1 MPRWRSP
8 EELVEI
14 GLARSRVLM
23 VNEGHDDLR
32 RCARTRDIGVRT
44 IAPAH
49 SAGVRH
55 LAMEALTPDFAAAA
69 NRDRRLGSGSGYLAQ
84 SDLRALMTTALEHDW
99 SLIAY
104 EIDMES
110 SSPERLPSLNERDE
124 QQAINLAAA
133 FSGIES
139 HSKMMVWC
147 GWTHHF
153 KRSIRSHEGA
163 YEPMGLRFLRA
174 TGITPFCI
182 DQTVT
187 IRLNAPDRQSPIARR
202 HRRVLERFGG
212 TAGFLVRETG
222 VARTPVRWGNRG
234 VDAVICSLQN
244 RLE

>member
-1 MPRWRSP
+1 
-8 EELVEI
+8 
-14 GLARSRVLM
+14 M

-32 RCARTRDIGVRT
+32 RCARTRDIGLRMV
-44 IAPAH
+44 APAH
-49 SAGVRH
+49 AAGVRH
-55 LAMEALTPDFAAAA
+55 LAIEALTPEFAAAA
-69 NRDRRLGSGSGYLAQ
+69 NRERRLGPGSGYLAQ
-84 SDLRALMTTALEHDW
+84 SDLRALMLTALEHDW

-104 EIDMES
+104 EIDVEGRR
-110 SSPERLPSLNERDE
+110 PGRLPSLNERDE
-124 QQAINLAAA
+124 QQALNLAAA
-133 FSGIES
+133 FSGIAS

-187 IRLNAPDRQSPIARR
+187 IHLNAPDRESPIARR

-212 TAGFLVRETG
+212 TAGFLLGGTG
-222 VARTPVRWGNRG
+222 LPLTPVRWVCRG
-234 VDAVICSLQN
+234 VDAVIYSLHN
-244 RLE
+244 ELE

>member
-1 MPRWRSP
+1 
-8 EELVEI
+8 
-14 GLARSRVLM
+14 M

-32 RCARTRDIGVRT
+32 RCRRTRDIGVRM

-49 SAGVRH
+49 AAGVRH

-69 NRDRRLGSGSGYLAQ
+69 NRELRLGPGSGYLAQ
-84 SDLRALMTTALEHDW
+84 SDLRALMTTALEYDW

-104 EIDMES
+104 EIDVENI
-110 SSPERLPSLNERDE
+110 SPGRVPSLNERDE
-124 QQAINLAAA
+124 QQALNLAAA
-133 FSGIES
+133 FRGIER
-139 HSKMMVWC
+139 HSKMMAWC

-153 KRSIRSHEGA
+153 KRPIRSHEGA

-187 IRLNAPDRQSPIARR
+187 ILLNRPDRESSIARR
-202 HRRVLERFGG
+202 HRRELERFGG
-212 TAGFLVRETG
+212 TAGFLLGGTG
-222 VARTPVRWGNRG
+222 VPLTPVRWVYRG
-234 VDAVICSLQN
+234 VDAVICSLHN

>member
-1 MPRWRSP
+1 
-8 EELVEI
+8 
-14 GLARSRVLM
+14 M

-32 RCARTRDIGVRT
+32 RCRRTRDIGVRM

-49 SAGVRH
+49 AAGVRH

-69 NRDRRLGSGSGYLAQ
+69 NRELRLGPGSGYLAQ
-84 SDLRALMTTALEHDW
+84 SDLRALMTTALEYDW

-104 EIDMES
+104 EIDVENI
-110 SSPERLPSLNERDE
+110 SPGRVPSLNERDE
-124 QQAINLAAA
+124 QQALNLAAA
-133 FSGIES
+133 FRGIER
-139 HSKMMVWC
+139 HSKMMAWC

-187 IRLNAPDRQSPIARR
+187 ILLNRPDRESSIARR
-202 HRRVLERFGG
+202 HRRELERFGG
-212 TAGFLVRETG
+212 TAGFLLGGTG
-222 VARTPVRWGNRG
+222 VPLTPVRWVYRG
-234 VDAVICSLQN
+234 VDAVICSLHN

>member
-8 EELVEI
+8 QELVEI

-23 VNEGHDDLR
+23 VNEGHDGLR
-32 RCARTRDIGVRT
+32 RCTRTRDIGVRM

-49 SAGVRH
+49 AAGVRH
-55 LAMEALTPDFAAAA
+55 LAIEALTPDFAAAA
-69 NRDRRLGSGSGYLAQ
+69 NRERRLGPGSGYLAQ
-84 SDLRALMTTALEHDW
+84 SDLRALMMTALEHDW

-104 EIDMES
+104 EIDVERI
-110 SSPERLPSLNERDE
+110 SPARLPSLNERDE
-124 QQAINLAAA
+124 QQALNLADA
-133 FSGIES
+133 FSRIES
-139 HSKMMVWC
+139 RSRMMVWC

-163 YEPMGLRFLRA
+163 YEPMGLRFLGA

-202 HRRVLERFGG
+202 YRRVLERFGG
-212 TAGFLVRETG
+212 TAGFLLGGTG
-222 VARTPVRWGNRG
+222 LPLTPVRWGHRG
-234 VDAVICSLQN
+234 VDAVICSLHN

>member
-1 MPRWRSP
+1 M
-8 EELVEI
+8 
-14 GLARSRVLM
+14 LM

-32 RCARTRDIGVRT
+32 RCTRTRDIGVRM

-49 SAGVRH
+49 AAGVRH

-69 NRDRRLGSGSGYLAQ
+69 NRELRLGPGSGYLAQ
-84 SDLRALMTTALEHDW
+84 FDLRALMMTALEHGW
-99 SLIAY
+99 SLNAY
-104 EIDMES
+104 EIDV
-110 SSPERLPSLNERDE
+110 ERIGPGRVPSLNERDE
-124 QQAINLAAA
+124 QQALNLAAA
-133 FSGIES
+133 FSGIAK

-153 KRSIRSHEGA
+153 KRSIRSHQGA

-187 IRLNAPDRQSPIARR
+187 IRLQAPDRESPIARH

-212 TAGFLVRETG
+212 TAGYLLRRTG
-222 VARTPVRWGNRG
+222 LPPTPVRWFYRG
-234 VDAVICSLQN
+234 VDAVICSLHN

>member
-1 MPRWRSP
+1 
-8 EELVEI
+8 
-14 GLARSRVLM
+14 M
-23 VNEGHDDLR
+23 VNEGHDGLR
-32 RCARTRDIGVRT
+32 RCTRTRDIGVRMM
-44 IAPAH
+44 APAH
-49 SAGVRH
+49 AAGVRH

-69 NRDRRLGSGSGYLAQ
+69 NREPERRLGPGRGYLAQ
-84 SDLRALMTTALEHDW
+84 ADLRTLMMTALEHGW

-110 SSPERLPSLNERDE
+110 RSPRRLPSLNERDE
-124 QQAINLAAA
+124 QQARNLAAA
-133 FSGIES
+133 FSGIGS

-187 IRLNAPDRQSPIARR
+187 IRLNAPDRESPIARR

-212 TAGFLVRETG
+212 TAGFLLRGTG
-222 VARTPVRWGNRG
+222 LPLTPVRWGHRG
-234 VDAVICSLQN
+234 VDAVICSLHN

>member
-1 MPRWRSP
+1 
-8 EELVEI
+8 
-14 GLARSRVLM
+14 M

-32 RCARTRDIGVRT
+32 RCTRTRDIGMRM

-49 SAGVRH
+49 AAGVRH
-55 LAMEALTPDFAAAA
+55 LAIEALTPDFAAAA
-69 NRDRRLGSGSGYLAQ
+69 NRERRLGPGSGYLAQ
-84 SDLRALMTTALEHDW
+84 SDLRALMMTALEHGW
-99 SLIAY
+99 SLNAY
-104 EIDMES
+104 EIDVERI
-110 SSPERLPSLNERDE
+110 SPGRVPSLNERDE
-124 QQAINLAAA
+124 QQALNLAAA
-133 FSGIES
+133 FSGIAK

-153 KRSIRSHEGA
+153 KRSIRSHQGA

-187 IRLNAPDRQSPIARR
+187 IRLQAPDRESPIARH

-212 TAGFLVRETG
+212 TAGYLLRRTG
-222 VARTPVRWGNRG
+222 LPPTPVRWFYRG
-234 VDAVICSLQN
+234 VDAVICSLHN

>member
-1 MPRWRSP
+1 
-8 EELVEI
+8 
-14 GLARSRVLM
+14 M

-32 RCARTRDIGVRT
+32 RCTRTRDIGVRM

-49 SAGVRH
+49 AAGVRH

-69 NRDRRLGSGSGYLAQ
+69 NRELRLGPGSGYLAQ
-84 SDLRALMTTALEHDW
+84 FDLRALMMTALEHGW
-99 SLIAY
+99 SLNAY
-104 EIDMES
+104 EIDV
-110 SSPERLPSLNERDE
+110 ERIGPGRVPSLNERDE
-124 QQAINLAAA
+124 QQALNLAAA
-133 FSGIES
+133 FSGIAK

-153 KRSIRSHEGA
+153 KRSIRSHQGA

-187 IRLNAPDRQSPIARR
+187 IRLQAPDRESPIARH

-212 TAGFLVRETG
+212 TAGYLLRRTG
-222 VARTPVRWGNRG
+222 LPPTPVRWFYRG
-234 VDAVICSLQN
+234 VDAVICSLHN

>member
-32 RCARTRDIGVRT
+32 RCARTRDIGVRM

-49 SAGVRH
+49 AAGVRH
-55 LAMEALTPDFAAAA
+55 LAMEALTPDFAAVA
-69 NRDRRLGSGSGYLAQ
+69 NRDGRLGPGSGHLAH
-84 SDLRALMTTALEHDW
+84 SDLRALMMTALEHDW

-104 EIDMES
+104 EIDIES
-110 SSPERLPSLNERDE
+110 IDPGRLPSLNERDE
-124 QQAINLAAA
+124 QQALNLAAA
-133 FSGIES
+133 FSGIAS

-147 GWTHHF
+147 GLTHHH
-153 KRSIRSHEGA
+153 KRPIRSPEGA
-163 YEPMGLRFLRA
+163 WEPMGLRFLRVA
-174 TGITPFCI
+174 RITPFCI

-187 IRLNAPDRQSPIARR
+187 IRLQAPDRESPIARR

-212 TAGFLVRETG
+212 TAGFLLGGTG
-222 VARTPVRWGNRG
+222 LPLTPVRWVYRG
-234 VDAVICSLQN
+234 VDAVICSLHN
-244 RLE
+244 KLE